1 MTTML
6 AGRVQLNAVMS
17 QLTEHRPVFHS
28 EADFQFAF
36 AQTLATLDQST
47 DVGLEVPYRAERRTY
62 VDLRCASDDHTTLVE
77 FKYVTRTWAGNAGAR
92 NEAFELR
99 GHEALD
105 LARLHFIHDV
115 YRLENWTSTH
125 PNTNGVAILLTNDN
139 RLWDAPRNA
148 NPTRDHAYRVH
159 HGQTITGD
167 LAWGTPERPYAANN
181 RTIRG
186 TYRADWQHY
195 SNLDDRPR
203 GELRWLGWHVTR

>member
-6 AGRVQLNAVMS
+6 AGRVQLDAVMA

-36 AQTLATLDQST
+36 AQTLATLDQSI
-47 DVGLEVPYRAERRTY
+47 DVRLEVPYRAERRTY
-62 VDLRCASDDHTTLVE
+62 VDLRCAADDHTTLVE
-77 FKYVTRTWAGNAGAR
+77 FKYITRTWAGSAGPR
-92 NEAFELR
+92 GEEFELR

-115 YRLENWTSTH
+115 YRLEGWTSTH

-139 RLWDAPRNA
+139 RLWEPPRTA
-148 NPTRDHAYRVH
+148 KLTRDHAYRVH
-159 HGQTITGD
+159 QGQTITGE
-167 LAWGTPERPYAANN
+167 LAWGTAERPYAANN

-186 TYRADWQHY
+186 TYGADWRSY
-195 SNLDDRPR
+195 SNLDDRPG
-203 GELRWLGWHVTR
+203 GELRWLAWQVTR